1 MGEETLG
8 NRLAAPMQVF
18 DCPPEIACVPIQ
30 DRGDDQVQPEGAIPL
45 VLDLAIGKPSLPVKC
60 IGRGGER

>member
-30 DRGDDQVQPEGAIPL
+30 DRGDDQVQPEAPYPWFSILRSANRP
-45 VLDLAIGKPSLPVKC
+45 C
-60 IGRGGER
+60 R